1 LTPPEKEKKSMQ
13 RTRIEQ
19 ILNKMKEVS
28 IAVMGDFS
36 LDAYWD
42 IDLKASEFSAETGKK
57 VKLVKKQ
64 HFSLAG
70 ASNVAL
76 NLINLGIRKVYNI
89 GVLGDDPFGYEMK
102 SLIESK
108 EMEICGIVTQSDN
121 WVTPVFIKP
130 YMSEEEGQRI
140 DLGYFNSISRETER
154 LLVKNLENILQ
165 NVKAV
170 IINQQIPNGIWSDFV
185 IEKVNKLIKKNKNI
199 FFLVDSRD
207 KAERFQEAIYKLNRR
222 EAARICGVHKNIND
236 VISLSEAKEFIRTIY
251 KLSKKPVYLTRGDRG
266 ILFYHGETI
275 DKIPGIQI
283 LTRVDPVGAGDTCI
297 ATIAAALAVGADP
310 LEAGMLANFASSI
323 TVTKVKQ
330 TGTASPEEILR
341 VGTSPDYIYNP
352 ELAADSRKATLLSGT
367 EFEIV
372 NPDIVRGKIKHVIFD
387 NDGTISTL
395 RQGWESIIEHVFL
408 KEILGDK
415 FRACDESIYNKVVE
429 RVRDYIDKSTGAQT
443 IIQMEALVEMVKEFG
458 FVPQEKI
465 LDKFGYKKIYND
477 DLMKL
482 VSKRIEK
489 LKKRELDAADYT
501 IKGAINFIDTLY
513 KSGVKLYLASGTDKE
528 DTFSE
533 VKILGYEKYFGDRI
547 YGSLSDITKY
557 SKKLLTERIIRE
569 NNLSGPEL
577 ACFGDG
583 PVEIRETKKHNG
595 IAIGVA
601 SDEVRR
607 FGLNPEKRKRLIEA
621 GADLIIPDYSQAEK
635 LLSYLFP

>member
-1 LTPPEKEKKSMQ
+1 MQ
-13 RTRIEQ
+13 KARIEQ
-19 ILNKMKEVS
+19 ILDKMKEVS

-42 IDLKASEFSAETGKK
+42 IDLKTNEFSVETGKK

-64 HFSLAG
+64 RLSLAA

-76 NLINLGIRKVYNI
+76 SLINLGVRKVYNI
-89 GVLGDDPFGYEMK
+89 GVVGNDSFRYEMK
-102 SLIESK
+102 RLMKSK
-108 EMEICGIVTQSDN
+108 KMEISGMITQSDN
-121 WVTPVFIKP
+121 WDTAIFIKP
-130 YMSEEEGQRI
+130 YMGEEEGRRI

-154 LLVKNLENILQ
+154 LLIKNLENILQ

-185 IEKVNKLIKKNKNI
+185 IEKVNKLMEKNKNI

-207 KAERFQEAIYKLNRR
+207 KTERFQKAIYKLNGI

-236 VISLSEAKEFIRTIY
+236 SISLSEAKEFIRAIF

-266 ILFYHGETI
+266 ILLYHGESI
-275 DKIPGIQI
+275 DEIPGIQI
-283 LTRVDPVGAGDTCI
+283 LARVDPVGAGDTCT
-297 ATIAAALAVGADP
+297 ATIAAALAAGADS
-310 LEAGMLANFASSI
+310 LEAGILANFASSI
-323 TVTKVKQ
+323 TVTKIKQ

-341 VGTSPDYIYNP
+341 AGASPDYIYNP
-352 ELAADSRKATLLSGT
+352 ELAADYRKATFLPDT

-387 NDGTISTL
+387 QDGTISTL
-395 RQGWESIIEHVFL
+395 RQGWESIMKHVFV

-415 FRACDESIYNKVVE
+415 FKTCDESTYNKVVE
-429 RVRDYIDKSTGAQT
+429 RVRDYIDKSTGVQT

-465 LDKFGYKKIYND
+465 LNKFGYKKIYND
-477 DLMKL
+477 VLMEMVK
-482 VSKRIEK
+482 KRIEK
-489 LKKRELDAADYT
+489 LKKKELDVSDCT
-501 IKGAINFIDTLY
+501 IKGVVNLIDMLY
-513 KSGVKLYLASGTDKE
+513 QKELTFYVASGTDRE
-528 DTFSE
+528 DVISE
-533 VKILGYEKYFGDRI
+533 VKTLGYEKYFHGRI

-557 SKKLLTERIIRE
+557 SKKMVVERIIRE

-607 FGLNPEKRKRLIEA
+607 FGLNMEKRKRLIEA
-621 GADLIIPDYSQAEK
+621 GADLIIPDCSQAER